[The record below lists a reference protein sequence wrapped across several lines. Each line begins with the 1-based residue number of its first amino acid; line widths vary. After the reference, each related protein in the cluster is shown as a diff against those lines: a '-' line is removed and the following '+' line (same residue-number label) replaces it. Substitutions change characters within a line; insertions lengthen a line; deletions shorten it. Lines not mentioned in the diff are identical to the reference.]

1 MTRALLFVLVLMLSA
16 IVNLRAGEIR
26 LAAGEY
32 QPYTSADL
40 PDGGMLGEL
49 TRRAF
54 ALSGYQL
61 HIEFLPWARAVLDM
75 QQGQYDGLM
84 AIWPD
89 KAVTEKLIFSRPL
102 AYSELGFF
110 VRLNSPVP
118 LNFPNPLNPVDPTSQ
133 LKGQTVGTV
142 RGYCYPQNI
151 MSSGIVAEDSV
162 DDLRNLRKLAARRFD
177 FVLLEKHVGLYLLG
191 QQPDLQQKLV
201 WQAPVLDRLPL
212 FVGFAASKVGQPDW
226 PTIYELGLKQLL
238 KSGEYQRILQ
248 KYGIAM
254 P

>member
-75 QQGQYDGLM
+75 QVALDADDEPGQDAAG
-84 AIWPD
+84 
-89 KAVTEKLIFSRPL
+89 AVLRQT
-102 AYSELGFF
+102 
-110 VRLNSPVP
+110 
-118 LNFPNPLNPVDPTSQ
+118 DQPTQRSN
-133 LKGQTVGTV
+133 G
-142 RGYCYPQNI
+142 RHR
-151 MSSGIVAEDSV
+151 AW
-162 DDLRNLRKLAARRFD
+162 
-177 FVLLEKHVGLYLLG
+177 LLLSAKHHEF
-191 QQPDLQQKLV
+191 
-201 WQAPVLDRLPL
+201 RHC
-212 FVGFAASKVGQPDW
+212 
-226 PTIYELGLKQLL
+226 
-238 KSGEYQRILQ
+238 R
-248 KYGIAM
+248 
-254 P
+254 